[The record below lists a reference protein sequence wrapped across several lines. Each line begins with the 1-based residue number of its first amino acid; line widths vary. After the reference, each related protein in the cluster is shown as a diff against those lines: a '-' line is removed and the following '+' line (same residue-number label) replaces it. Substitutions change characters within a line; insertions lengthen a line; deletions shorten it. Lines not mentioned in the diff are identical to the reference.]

1 MEKKILNRIL
11 AILSDEYI
19 KFKEPIVSRIVNENG
34 GPFRILISTMISLRT
49 KDDVTE
55 KVSRR
60 LFSIADNPESI
71 LKIDEKKLE
80 KILYPAGFYRNKAK
94 AIKETCSILINR
106 FNSRVPDTL
115 DELLSLPGVGRKT
128 ANLVLSL
135 GYGKYA
141 ICVDT
146 HVHRISNRLGVVETK
161 NPEET
166 EFALMDVLPKK
177 WWIKYNDMLV
187 TWGQNICHPVSPRC
201 SECAICKYCPKIGV
215 KKSR

>member
-1 MEKKILNRIL
+1 M
-11 AILSDEYI
+11 
-19 KFKEPIVSRIVNENG
+19 NENG

-55 KVSRR
+55 EVSRR
-60 LFSIADNPESI
+60 LFSIADNPEGI
-71 LKIDEKKLE
+71 LKIDAKKLE

-94 AIKETCSILINR
+94 AIKETCGILIEK
-106 FNSRVPDTL
+106 FDSKVPDTL

-166 EFALMDVLPKK
+166 EFALMEVLPKK

-201 SECAICKYCPKIGV
+201 SECAISKYCTKIGV